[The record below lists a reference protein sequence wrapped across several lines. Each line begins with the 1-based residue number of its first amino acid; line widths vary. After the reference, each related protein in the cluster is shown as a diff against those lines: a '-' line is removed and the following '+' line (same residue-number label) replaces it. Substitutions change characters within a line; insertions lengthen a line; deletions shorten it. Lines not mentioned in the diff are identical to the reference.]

1 MEASLPP
8 AMIASALMFLMM
20 AASVEKAIDLMRF
33 PKMRM
38 PLHSLMQCGSVSP
51 WLRSVPL

>member
-1 MEASLPP
+1 
-8 AMIASALMFLMM
+8 MIASALMFLMM